1 MILKRVVEKSIDHPK
16 AVVLFFA
23 VLTAVFLFQFRKI
36 SVDTDPEN
44 MLYRDEPAR
53 VQHRGF
59 KDEFALH
66 DTIVVGVVEKDSP
79 DGVFSP
85 KTLDRIA
92 AITREISRIDGVIS
106 YDLISPTTTDD
117 IRGAGGVL
125 TIEPLMRRDIRD
137 RKAALAIRDRA
148 LANPVLRDMLVSR
161 DGRALAIYVPIRR
174 KDESYRI
181 AGEIERIIKRHKGNE
196 EYHITGLPVAE
207 DTFGVEMFRQMA
219 VSAPLAGLIIFLLML
234 LFFRRVSLIISPM
247 IVAMMSIIWTMGL
260 LIGLGYKVHI
270 MSSMIPIFLMPIS
283 VVDSIHIL
291 SEFFDEY
298 SAGTGKKETLLRVFD
313 KLMTPMLYT
322 SVTSTVGFASLA
334 LTPIPPVQVFGIFVA
349 SGIMLAWVLTLTL
362 IPAVTMLMPERFIA
376 GLAARAREKGGAP
389 GPRGGFMTRVQE
401 ALGRMSVGHP
411 RWVLLVTLFI
421 LAFSAYGIT
430 LIVVN
435 DNPVY
440 WFEKGHRIRVAD
452 RVLNSHFGGTYMAYL
467 VLDGKTPGLVKKPE
481 TMAYIEGLQRRL
493 GSLEVVGKTTSIADV
508 VKKIGLELRDGKEG
522 SYAIPSTTKAIAQY
536 LFLYEMSGDPED
548 LYHLVDPDY
557 KKAVVWVHMK
567 RGDNRDMKGVMESVD
582 EYMAHNPPPPGM
594 KARWAGLTYINVV
607 WQERMVRGM
616 LNALLGSFL
625 MVLVIMVILF
635 RSILWGL
642 VSMVPLTV
650 TIAFIY
656 GLVGWTGK
664 SYDMP
669 IAVLSSL
676 TLGLSV
682 DFAIHL
688 VERTRQ
694 MFREKGDW
702 TETIEAIFEEPVRAI
717 IRNAVV
723 IAVGFTPLLFAPLI
737 PYKTVGFFMA
747 AIMGISALVT
757 LVVLP
762 AIMVV
767 LKNRLKT

>member
-1 MILKRVVEKSIDHPK
+1 MILHKIVEKSLNHPRT
-16 AVVLFFA
+16 VVFFYA
-23 VLTAVFLFQFRKI
+23 IITVIFLLQFQKI
-36 SVDTDPEN
+36 SIDTDPEN
-44 MLYRDEPAR
+44 MLYADEPAR
-53 VQHRGF
+53 VAHREF

-66 DTIVVGVVEKDSP
+66 DSIVVGVVDNSTP
-79 DGVFSP
+79 DGVFTAA
-85 KTLDRIA
+85 TLNRIG
-92 AITREISRIDGVIS
+92 AITKEIARINGVIA

-117 IRGAGGVL
+117 IEGRGGVL
-125 TIEPLMRRDIRD
+125 TIEPLMKGSVKDS
-137 RKAALAIRDRA
+137 AGALAIRDAA
-148 LANPVLRDMLVSR
+148 LANPILRDMLVSG
-161 DGRALAIYVPIRR
+161 DGKAVAINVPIKK

-181 AGEIERIIKRHKGNE
+181 AGEIEKIIEKHKGTE

-207 DTFGVEMFRQMA
+207 DTFGVEMFKQMA
-219 VSAPLAGLIIFLLML
+219 FSAPLAGLIIFLLML
-234 LFFRRVSLIISPM
+234 FFFRRVSLIISPM

-260 LIGLGYKVHI
+260 LIGAGYKVHI

-298 SAGTGKKETLLRVFD
+298 SGGAGRKETFTRVFD

-334 LTPIPPVQVFGIFVA
+334 MTPIPPVRVFGLFVA
-349 SGIMLAWVLTLTL
+349 FGIMLAWLFTLTF
-362 IPAVTMLMPERFIA
+362 IPAFTMLMPERFIA
-376 GLAARAREKGGAP
+376 GLAARAGAN
-389 GPRGGFMTRVQE
+389 GTPRRDAMTKAQE
-401 ALGRMSVGHP
+401 ALGHLSIRRAPH
-411 RWVLLVTLFI
+411 VLLATLFI
-421 LAFSAYGIT
+421 LALSAYGIS
-430 LIVVN
+430 LMKVN

-440 WFEKGHRIRVAD
+440 WFEKNHKIRVAD
-452 RVLNSHFGGTYMAYL
+452 RVLNKHFGGTYMAYL
-467 VLDGKTPGLVKKPE
+467 VLDGKTTGLIKKPG
-481 TMAYIEGLQRRL
+481 TMAYIEKLQRHL
-493 GSLEVVGKTTSIADV
+493 TSLDVVGKTTSIADV
-508 VKKIGLELRDGKEG
+508 VKKIGFELRDRKEG
-522 SYAIPSTTKAIAQY
+522 SDIIPKTAKAVAQY

-548 LYHLVDPDY
+548 LYHLVDPEY
-557 KKAVVWVHMK
+557 KKAAIWVHLKKGDNLDMK
-567 RGDNRDMKGVMESVD
+567 RVIRSATDF
-582 EYMAHNPPPPGM
+582 MAANPPPQGM

-607 WQERMVRGM
+607 WQDKMVTGM
-616 LNALLGSFL
+616 MSALIGSFV
-625 MVLVIMVILF
+625 MVLIIMVILF
-635 RSILWGL
+635 RSVLWGL

-694 MFREKGDW
+694 IYKDKQNWRD
-702 TETIEAIFEEPVRAI
+702 TIDAIFEEPVRAI

-723 IAVGFTPLLFAPLI
+723 IAVGFTPLLFAPLM

-747 AIMGISALVT
+747 AIMAISAVVT
-757 LVVLP
+757 LLVLP
-762 AIMVV
+762 SIMVV
-767 LKNRLKT
+767 LKKRLRA

>member
-1 MILKRVVEKSIDHPK
+1 MILHKIVEKSLNHPK
-16 AVVLFFA
+16 FVVIIYAL
-23 VLTAVFLFQFRKI
+23 VTALFLFQFQKI
-36 SVDTDPEN
+36 AIDTDPEN
-44 MLYRDEPAR
+44 MLYDDEPAR
-53 VQHRGF
+53 VAHREF
-59 KDEFALH
+59 KGEFALH
-66 DTIVVGVVEKDSP
+66 DSIVVGVVDNTSP
-79 DGVFSP
+79 VGVFTP
-85 KTLDRIA
+85 ATLNRIG
-92 AITREISRIDGVIS
+92 AITGEISRIDGVIA

-117 IRGAGGVL
+117 IKGSGGVL
-125 TIEPLMRRDIRD
+125 TIEPLM
-137 RKAALAIRDRA
+137 KGAVKEKKTALAIRDAA
-148 LANPVLRDMLVSR
+148 LMNPVLRDMLVSG
-161 DGRALAIYVPIRR
+161 DGKAIAINVPI
-174 KDESYRI
+174 KDKNQSYRI
-181 AGEIERIIKRHKGNE
+181 ATEIERIIEKHRGGTE

-219 VSAPLAGLIIFLLML
+219 LSAPLAGLIIFLLML
-234 LFFRRVSLIISPM
+234 FFFRRVSLIISPM

-260 LIGLGYKVHI
+260 LIGAGYKVHI

-298 SAGTGKKETLLRVFD
+298 RGGRGRKETFLRVYG

-322 SVTSTVGFASLA
+322 SITSTVGFASLA
-334 LTPIPPVQVFGIFVA
+334 MTPIPPVRVFGLFVA
-349 SGIMLAWVLTLTL
+349 LGIMLAWFFTLTL
-362 IPAVTMLMPERFIA
+362 IPALTMLMPERFIE
-376 GLAARAREKGGAP
+376 GLAKRVNEKGPA
-389 GPRGGFMTRVQE
+389 RGGAMRGIQE
-401 ALGRMSVGHP
+401 AIGRMSTGRP
-411 RWVLLVTLFI
+411 RWVIIATFLI

-430 LIVVN
+430 LTVVN

-440 WFEKGHRIRVAD
+440 WFEKNHKIRIAD
-452 RVLNSHFGGTYMAYL
+452 KVLNSHFGGTYMAYL
-467 VLDGKTPGLVKKPE
+467 VLDGKTAGLVKKPE
-481 TMAYIEGLQRRL
+481 TMAYIEGLQRHL
-493 GSLEVVGKTTSIADV
+493 GSIDVVGKTTSIADV
-508 VKKIGLELRDGKEG
+508 VKKIGFELRDRKKG
-522 SYAIPSTTKAIAQY
+522 SDIIPPTSKAIAQY

-557 KKAVVWVHMK
+557 KKAAIWVHLK
-567 RGDNRDMKGVMESVD
+567 RGDNRDMKGVMESTG
-582 EYMAHNPPPPGM
+582 EYLAANPPPAGM
-594 KARWAGLTYINVV
+594 EARWAGLTYINVV
-607 WQERMVRGM
+607 WQNKMVTGM
-616 LNALLGSFL
+616 LSALLGSFV
-625 MVLVIMVILF
+625 MVLIIMVILF
-635 RSILWGL
+635 RSVLWGL

-650 TIAFIY
+650 TIALIY

-694 MFREKGDW
+694 TYREKGNW

-747 AIMGISALVT
+747 AIMAISAVVT
-757 LVVLP
+757 LLVLP

-767 LKNRLKT
+767 LKKRLRA